1 MMSKEQFEQMMNKL
15 DTLIK
20 ITASNVVQGKP
31 LTDNII
37 LLSSLGIGNTEI
49 ANILGTTTNYVAVI
63 KSRKKAKQKKSEKE
77 VKEETSGET

>member
-49 ANILGTTTNYVAVI
+49 ANILETTTNYVAVI